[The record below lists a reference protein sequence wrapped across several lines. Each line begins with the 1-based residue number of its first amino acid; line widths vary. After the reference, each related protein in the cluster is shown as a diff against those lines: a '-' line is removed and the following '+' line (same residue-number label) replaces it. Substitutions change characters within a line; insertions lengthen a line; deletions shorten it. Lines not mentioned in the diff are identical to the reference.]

1 VKKPHRP
8 LDSKTAQN
16 MMTYAIVENL
26 RTKDDENDGVDG
38 TVDGIHAQGRKT
50 WHLCL
55 DFPADCRNPRLT
67 GVCPVNLVFDVA
79 RVVDHRHYLVV
90 GVAASDTLLEL
101 LVDSSLG
108 RRKFDE
114 RDSG

>member
-1 VKKPHRP
+1 
-8 LDSKTAQN
+8 
-16 MMTYAIVENL
+16 MMTYAIAGSL
-26 RTKDDENDGVDG
+26 QRKDDENDGVDG
-38 TVDGIHAQGRKT
+38 IVDGIHAQDRTT
-50 WHLCL
+50 WHLCP
-55 DFPADCRNPRLT
+55 DFPDDCQSPRLT
-67 GVCPVNLVFDVA
+67 GVLDFVCQVSSVFDVA
-79 RVVDHRHYLVV
+79 KAADHRHYLVV